1 MAEIIASAVVTV
13 LIEKLLTAELMNLAR
28 SEGLETQLKKLKQN
42 FLLIEAVLADS
53 AQKQNQKPVAL
64 WLIELQDL
72 AYDIDDVLDDMAT
85 EVLRRKLNHQVSH
98 DSTRA
103 SCSKLSKFVPT
114 CCTNNF
120 SPRNFMYGRKISSK
134 LDEVN
139 TRLDELVDQKNK
151 LGLDLNVKLERSN
164 KNKSDVRF
172 HQISYVNESK
182 VLGRENDKEAL
193 IGRLLGSEEET
204 SSNQK
209 VISVVSVVGMGGLG
223 KTTLAQLL
231 YNDKRVK
238 DHFELMAWVCVS
250 DDFDVFN
257 ISNAIYQSVGGGY
270 TQFATLNLLSVA
282 LKEKLSGKRFLVVLD
297 DVWNE
302 EDKKWDLLRSAFDV
316 GAHGS
321 KFLVTT
327 RNKKVASVMD
337 CFQPYVL
344 EVLSDEIAL
353 SLFAQSALDEQNF
366 DRHPSLKSIAQGIV
380 KKCDG
385 LPLALVTLGKVLKR
399 KESDDEWE
407 ALLNSEIWNLDD
419 ESGILPALKLSYYD
433 LPSHLKQVFAYCSL
447 FPKDYEFERK
457 KLVLLWM
464 AQGFVSQTKGKNQP
478 IESLGDKY
486 FEELLSRSFF
496 QPFGKDGSRYIM
508 HDLMND
514 LATSVAVEF
523 FFRLDENMELNNRNE
538 AYEKFRHF
546 SFIGQQR
553 VTQHKKFKDLHRARR
568 LRTLLPVSVG
578 WGKFKTLDDV
588 TTELLPHL
596 NFLRVLS
603 LTKGSITEV
612 PRSIGNLKHLRYLNF
627 SYTDI
632 QGIPEQVSELYNL
645 QCLLVRDCH
654 KLSSLPVSFVKLINL
669 RHLDMTNTLL
679 LNKLPLGI
687 GGLTSLQT
695 LSKVIIEEGNGFK
708 ISELKGLSDLQGKLS
723 IKCLEKVIQPTEAKD
738 AKLQQ
743 KTGLYELNMGWSD
756 DFDGF
761 RDPAIEYE
769 VLERLRAPSKLKILR
784 ISFYNGMKFPSWI
797 GNPTSS
803 FDHLTELMLIGCENC
818 TELPTLGHLSSLRK
832 LYLIKM
838 KAVQTVSIELLAH
851 TKPFHGDA
859 FPSLESLEVDNMQC
873 LEKWSTSGGDG
884 VETPRSFLRLRGI
897 SIIRCPKLDKVSFGL
912 VPSLENLTVE
922 GCPEAVLRDLV
933 GVSSSIRSLDL
944 DAIKGMTQLDTEI
957 LKHLGAVEDLTI
969 RNCDELRYLWES
981 SSSSSNLKFVHIANC
996 KNIKSISQ
1004 EHLQSL
1010 TSLEE
1015 MVIRECPNMDD
1026 SFPSCGLLWPPNL
1039 KRLRIGELK
1048 KPLSEWGLQN
1058 YPSSLVELELYGR
1071 DSGVVSFGIIM
1082 EEKQDHNNRT
1092 SSACFLLPPS
1102 LTSLIILDFK
1112 EVESVSEVLQHL
1124 PQLQHLHIIN
1134 CPKLRDVPKKTSS
1147 LNVFVL

>member
-1 MAEIIASAVVTV
+1 MAEIIVSAVVTL
-13 LIEKLLTAELMNLAR
+13 LIEKLTAELMNLAR

-120 SPRNFMYGRKISSK
+120 SPRNFMYGRKIRSK

-139 TRLDELVDQKNK
+139 TRLDELVEQKNK

-172 HQISYVNESK
+172 HQTSSVNESK

-193 IGRLLGSEEET
+193 IGRLLGNEEA

-250 DDFDVFN
+250 DDFDMFN
-257 ISNAIYQSVGGGY
+257 ISKQIYQAIGGEHKD
-270 TQFATLNLLSVA
+270 FANLDLLSVA
-282 LKEKLSGKRFLVVLD
+282 LKEKLAGKRFLVVLD

-302 EDKKWDLLRSAFDV
+302 DDKKWDLLRSAFDV
-316 GAHGS
+316 GAHES

-327 RNKKVASVMD
+327 RNKEVASVMD
-337 CFQPYVL
+337 CFQPYIL
-344 EVLSDEIAL
+344 EILSDDIAL
-353 SLFAQSALDEQNF
+353 SLFAKSALDEQNF
-366 DRHPSLKSIAQGIV
+366 DKHPSLKSVAQAIV

-433 LPSHLKQVFAYCSL
+433 LPSHLKQVFAYCFL

-496 QPFGKDGSRYIM
+496 QPFRKDGSRYIM

-523 FFRLDENMELNNRNE
+523 FFRLDENMELNDRNK

-553 VTQHKKFKDLHRARR
+553 VTEHKMFKELHKARC
-568 LRTLLPVSVG
+568 LRTFLPLSVG
-578 WGKFKTLDDV
+578 RWKFITLDNV
-588 TTELLPHL
+588 TLDLLSHL

-603 LTKGSITEV
+603 LTNESITEV

-627 SYTDI
+627 SNTDI

-645 QCLLVRDCH
+645 QCLLVGDCY

-669 RHLDMTNTLL
+669 RHLDMTYTPL

-708 ISELKGLSDLQGKLS
+708 ISELKGLSDLQGELS
-723 IKCLEKVIQPTEAKD
+723 IECLEKVIQPTDAND

-743 KTGLYELNMGWSD
+743 KTGLYELNMRWSD
-756 DFDGF
+756 VFDGF

-769 VLERLRAPSKLKILR
+769 VLERLRAPSKLKTLR
-784 ISFYNGMKFPSWI
+784 ILFYG
-797 GNPTSS
+797 
-803 FDHLTELMLIGCENC
+803 
-818 TELPTLGHLSSLRK
+818 ELPTLGHLSSLRK
-832 LYLIKM
+832 LYLSRM
-838 KAVQTVSIELLAH
+838 KAVQTVGIELLAH

-859 FPSLESLEVDNMQC
+859 FPSLESLEVEDMQC

-912 VPSLENLTVE
+912 VPSLEKLTVE

-933 GVSSSIRSLDL
+933 GGSSSIR
-944 DAIKGMTQLDTEI
+944 T
-957 LKHLGAVEDLTI
+957 LKLG
-969 RNCDELRYLWES
+969 
-981 SSSSSNLKFVHIANC
+981 
-996 KNIKSISQ
+996 
-1004 EHLQSL
+1004 
-1010 TSLEE
+1010 
-1015 MVIRECPNMDD
+1015 
-1026 SFPSCGLLWPPNL
+1026 
-1039 KRLRIGELK
+1039 
-1048 KPLSEWGLQN
+1048 
-1058 YPSSLVELELYGR
+1058 
-1071 DSGVVSFGIIM
+1071 
-1082 EEKQDHNNRT
+1082 
-1092 SSACFLLPPS
+1092 
-1102 LTSLIILDFK
+1102 
-1112 EVESVSEVLQHL
+1112 
-1124 PQLQHLHIIN
+1124 
-1134 CPKLRDVPKKTSS
+1134 
-1147 LNVFVL
+1147 

>member
-1 MAEIIASAVVTV
+1 MAEIVVSAVVTV

-98 DSTRA
+98 DSNRA

-139 TRLDELVDQKNK
+139 TRLDELVEQKNK
-151 LGLDLNVKLERSN
+151 LGLDLNVKLERSD

-172 HQISYVNESK
+172 HQTSSVNESK
-182 VLGRENDKEAL
+182 VLGRGNDKEAL
-193 IGRLLGSEEET
+193 IGRLLGNEEA

-238 DHFELMAWVCVS
+238 DHFERMAWVCVS
-250 DDFDVFN
+250 DDFDVFS
-257 ISNAIYQSVGGGY
+257 ISKQIYQAIGGEHKD
-270 TQFATLNLLSVA
+270 FANLDLLSVA
-282 LKEKLSGKRFLVVLD
+282 LKEKLAGKRFLVVLD

-302 EDKKWDLLRSAFDV
+302 DDKKWDLLRSAFDM
-316 GAHGS
+316 GAHES

-327 RNKKVASVMD
+327 RNKEVASVMD
-337 CFQPYVL
+337 CFQPYIL
-344 EVLSDEIAL
+344 EVLSDDIAL

-366 DRHPSLKSIAQGIV
+366 DKHPLLKSVAQAIV

-419 ESGILPALKLSYYD
+419 QSGILPALKLSYYD

-523 FFRLDENMELNNRNE
+523 FFRLDENMELNDRNE

-546 SFIGQQR
+546 SFIGHQR
-553 VTQHKKFKDLHRARR
+553 VTEHKMFKELHKARC
-568 LRTLLPVSVG
+568 LLTFLPVSVG
-578 WGKFKTLDDV
+578 WEKFITLDNV
-588 TTELLPHL
+588 TLDLLPHL

-627 SYTDI
+627 SNTDI

-645 QCLLVRDCH
+645 QCLLVHDCY

-669 RHLDMTNTLL
+669 RHLDMTYTPL

-708 ISELKGLSDLQGKLS
+708 ISELKGLSDLQGELS
-723 IKCLEKVIQPTEAKD
+723 IECLEKVIQPTEAND

-743 KTGLYELNMGWSD
+743 KTGLYELNMRWSD

-769 VLERLRAPSKLKILR
+769 VLERLRAPSKLKILS
-784 ISFYNGMKFPSWI
+784 ISFYGGMKFPGWV

-803 FDHLTELMLIGCENC
+803 FDHLTELTLTGCENC

-832 LYLIKM
+832 LYLSNM
-838 KAVQTVSIELLAH
+838 KAVQTVGIELLAH

-859 FPSLESLEVDNMQC
+859 FPSLESLEVEDMQC

-884 VETPRSFLRLRGI
+884 VETPRSFLRLREI
-897 SIIRCPKLDKVSFGL
+897 TIKRCAKLDKVSFGL
-912 VPSLENLTVE
+912 VPSLEKLTVE

-933 GVSSSIRSLDL
+933 GGSSSIRTLKL
-944 DAIKGMTQLDTEI
+944 DAINGLTQLDREI
-957 LKHLGAVEDLTI
+957 LKHFGAVEDLTI
-969 RNCDELRYLWES
+969 RNCVELRYLWESESEDCRYLGSLQELGVYKCPKLESINKGEKEVVHVGSSIIMGSLRKVALWYCNALEIYCCPNSVESLWIHGCDSITSLSFSNLQEEEEDLPS
-981 SSSSSNLKFVHIANC
+981 SSSSSNLKFLRIRNC
-996 KNIKSISQ
+996 KNLKSISQ

-1010 TSLEE
+1010 S
-1015 MVIRECPNMDD
+1015 ID
-1026 SFPSCGLLWPPNL
+1026 F
-1039 KRLRIGELK
+1039 
-1048 KPLSEWGLQN
+1048 
-1058 YPSSLVELELYGR
+1058 
-1071 DSGVVSFGIIM
+1071 
-1082 EEKQDHNNRT
+1082 
-1092 SSACFLLPPS
+1092 FL
-1102 LTSLIILDFK
+1102 
-1112 EVESVSEVLQHL
+1112 
-1124 PQLQHLHIIN
+1124 
-1134 CPKLRDVPKKTSS
+1134 
-1147 LNVFVL
+1147 

>member
-1 MAEIIASAVVTV
+1 MAEIIVSAVVTV
-13 LIEKLLTAELMNLAR
+13 LIEKLTAELMNLAR

-98 DSTRA
+98 DSTRTT
-103 SCSKLSKFVPT
+103 CIKLSKFVPT

-172 HQISYVNESK
+172 HQTSSVNESK

-193 IGRLLGSEEET
+193 VGRLLGNEEA
-204 SSNQK
+204 SGNQK
-209 VISVVSVVGMGGLG
+209 VIRVVSVVGMGGLG

-257 ISNAIYQSVGGGY
+257 ISKQIYQAVGGENKEY
-270 TQFATLNLLSVA
+270 TNLDLLSVA

-297 DVWNE
+297 DNWNE
-302 EDKKWDLLRSAFDV
+302 DDKKWDLLRSAFDV

-337 CFQPYVL
+337 CFQP
-344 EVLSDEIAL
+344 
-353 SLFAQSALDEQNF
+353 LFAQSALDEQNF

-385 LPLALVTLGKVLKR
+385 LPLALVTIGKVLKR

-496 QPFGKDGSRYIM
+496 LPLANYESRYIM

-514 LATSVAVEF
+514 LAASVAVEF
-523 FFRLDENMELNNRNE
+523 FFRLDENMELNNRTE
-538 AYEKFRHF
+538 AYEKFRHV

-553 VTQHKKFKDLHRARR
+553 VAKHKKFKELQKARR
-568 LRTLLPVSVG
+568 LRTFLPVSIG

-588 TTELLPHL
+588 TTELIPHL

-603 LTKGSITEV
+603 LTNKSITEV
-612 PRSIGNLKHLRYLNF
+612 PHSIGNLKHLRYLNF
-627 SYTDI
+627 SNTDI

-645 QCLLVRDCH
+645 QCLLVRGCR

-669 RHLDMTNTLL
+669 RHLDMTYTPL

-708 ISELKGLSDLQGKLS
+708 ISELKGLFDLQGELS
-723 IKCLEKVIQPTEAKD
+723 IECLEKVIQPTEAND

-743 KTGLYELNMGWSD
+743 KTGLYELNMRWSD
-756 DFDGF
+756 VCDGF

-769 VLERLRAPSKLKILR
+769 VFERLRAPSKLKILS

-797 GNPTSS
+797 GNPKS
-803 FDHLTELMLIGCENC
+803 FNHLTELRLIGCENC
-818 TELPTLGHLSSLRK
+818 TELPTLGHLSSLRQ
-832 LYLIKM
+832 LRLSNM
-838 KAVQTVSIELLAH
+838 KAVQTVGIELLAH

-859 FPSLESLEVDNMQC
+859 FPSLEYLEVEDMQC

-884 VETPRSFLRLRGI
+884 VETPQSFLRLREI
-897 SIIRCPKLDKVSFGL
+897 SIKRCAKLDKVSFGL
-912 VPSLENLTVE
+912 VPSLEKLTVE
-922 GCPEAVLRDLV
+922 GCPEVVLRDLV
-933 GVSSSIRSLDL
+933 GGSSSIRTLKL
-944 DAIKGMTQLDTEI
+944 DAIKGLTQLDREI
-957 LKHLGAVEDLTI
+957 LKHFGAVEDLTI
-969 RNCDELRYLWES
+969 WNCDELRYLWES
-981 SSSSSNLKFVHIANC
+981 ESEDCRYLGSLQKLYVYHCPKLESINKGEKEVVHVESSIIMGSLRKVRLWNCDALEIYRCPNSVESLDIHSCDSITSLSFSNLQEEEDLPSSSSSSNLKFLNIGNC

-1010 TSLEE
+1010 TSCD
-1015 MVIRECPNMDD
+1015 I
-1026 SFPSCGLLWPPNL
+1026 
-1039 KRLRIGELK
+1039 
-1048 KPLSEWGLQN
+1048 
-1058 YPSSLVELELYGR
+1058 
-1071 DSGVVSFGIIM
+1071 
-1082 EEKQDHNNRT
+1082 
-1092 SSACFLLPPS
+1092 
-1102 LTSLIILDFK
+1102 
-1112 EVESVSEVLQHL
+1112 
-1124 PQLQHLHIIN
+1124 
-1134 CPKLRDVPKKTSS
+1134 
-1147 LNVFVL
+1147 